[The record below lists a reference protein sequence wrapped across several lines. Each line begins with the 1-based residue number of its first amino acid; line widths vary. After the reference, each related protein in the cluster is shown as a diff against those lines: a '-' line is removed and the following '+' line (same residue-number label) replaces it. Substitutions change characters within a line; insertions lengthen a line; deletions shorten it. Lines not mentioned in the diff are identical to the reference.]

1 LCYSIM
7 VAAATVFRAPIAGE
21 LTTRAAASA
30 LAPAV
35 GVLGTTLFA
44 LGIIGAGLVALPV
57 LVASMC
63 YSVSEAL
70 GWRSGLNEDPWEA
83 VRFYVLIS
91 GAMVVAAT
99 ANFIRMNPVKA
110 LYWSQVLA
118 GALTVPIL
126 IFILMV
132 SNDRRI
138 MRTTNTWWQNFW
150 IGAASG
156 AIVSA
161 GLIILWWKVLG

>member
-1 LCYSIM
+1 
-7 VAAATVFRAPIAGE
+7 
-21 LTTRAAASA
+21 
-30 LAPAV
+30 
-35 GVLGTTLFA
+35 
-44 LGIIGAGLVALPV
+44 
-57 LVASMC
+57 
-63 YSVSEAL
+63 
-70 GWRSGLNEDPWEA
+70 LNEDPWEA